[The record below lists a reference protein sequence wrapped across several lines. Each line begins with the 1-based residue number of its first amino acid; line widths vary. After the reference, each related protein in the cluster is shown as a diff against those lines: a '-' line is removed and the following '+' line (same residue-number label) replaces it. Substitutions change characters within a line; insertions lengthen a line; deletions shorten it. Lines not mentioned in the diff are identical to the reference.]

1 MPRLPW
7 QGRSDGAPGVGA
19 ALDIAR
25 RPDFRK
31 AIIGGVGAI
40 VALGVGSALGNIHAH
55 DLHAKLIALCA
66 ALAFLVLAVWSVR
79 SLARTLFGIVSLR
92 AGRSG
97 ATAVRLVVSFIG
109 YVIVLFVTLGLLA
122 VPVQHLLLGGAL
134 TGVVV
139 GIAAQ
144 QSLGNVFAGLVL
156 LVARPFSV
164 GDRIRVRAGS
174 LGGEFEGTVRAMN
187 LTYVTVDTDEGPLQV
202 PNSGILA
209 AAVGP
214 RRQPEGMVTT
224 ESGLPVAVPSS
235 HVAKAPPRRP
245 HYRSAARRP

>member
-1 MPRLPW
+1 MARLPW
-7 QGRSDGAPGVGA
+7 QARSDGTAGVGV
-19 ALDIAR
+19 ALDIAK

-31 AIIGGVGAI
+31 AIVYGAGAV
-40 VALGVGSALGNIHAH
+40 VALGVGSALGDIHGRP
-55 DLHAKLIALCA
+55 LHQKLLALCA
-66 ALAFLVLAVWSVR
+66 ALAFCVLSVLSVR

-109 YVIVLFVTLGLLA
+109 YDVVVFVTLGLLA

-164 GDRIRVRAGS
+164 GDHIRVRAGA
-174 LGGEFEGTVRAMN
+174 LGGEFEGTVRAMD
-187 LTYVTVDTDEGPLQV
+187 LTYVTVDTDGGPLQV

-214 RRQPEGMVTT
+214 RDRADRVITT
-224 ESGLPVAVPSS
+224 ESGLPVAAGSS
-235 HVAKAPPRRP
+235 SASTTRRSR
-245 HYRSAARRP
+245 HHTGARRP